1 MMKKYLACLLIFLP
15 CLLLGGEEKFLT
27 PSVLVT
33 DKNGAAMRGFLSG
46 NQTYYYPVALSE
58 MSPWLIAAAV
68 AAEDKR
74 FYYHRGVDVQ
84 AVLRAGV
91 QNISSGKTVSGAS
104 TITQQLVR
112 VLAPRPKTWRGKISE
127 AYQAGKWEKTHT
139 KEEILEDY
147 FNRIE
152 FGNLTQGVQAAA
164 QFYFG
169 VDAADLSLAQA
180 AFLVGLIKS
189 PTRYNPLTHFARA
202 KKRQEY
208 VLLRLKNEKMI
219 DGEMY
224 QMALAEPLVL
234 QVQTRLFEAPH
245 FMQFVRPLLP
255 QHVPLVRTTL
265 DKELQLY
272 TEKLLKTYIPK
283 LAQENVTNA
292 AVVIVENATGAVLA
306 YVGSAD
312 FYHAQNQGQVDG
324 VRALRQPG
332 SALKPFVYGLA
343 FEKKQLSPGTL
354 IADEDTF
361 FDDGFRPHNYDE
373 KFHGLV
379 SARAALACSYNVPA
393 VKAAQKVGAPAL
405 LHLLHE
411 AGLTELNRPADFYG
425 LGLSLGNGEVQLLHL
440 TNAYATLARGGIFK
454 PLTLAWEPLVLLD
467 GKPHR
472 VLSEQTAYLVSHILA
487 DNHAR
492 ASAFGLNSSLVVPFE
507 MAAKTGTSKDYKDNF
522 ALGYT
527 PRWTIGVWV
536 GNFDASAMRR
546 VSGVTGAG
554 PILHDLAVYVQE
566 KYPSA
571 PFAVPQKITQAQV
584 CTQTGL
590 LAGLSCKHRHEEVFL
605 TDNLPAVCDGKHQ
618 TGNDVRIV
626 SPADGDIYQY
636 DTALSDSLQKIHVT
650 ATCNTAKCLWK
661 IDGKKLPQT
670 ACTFWYP
677 LKKGQHR
684 AEVSCDGKTDT
695 VRFEVLK

>member
-1 MMKKYLACLLIFLP
+1 M
-15 CLLLGGEEKFLT
+15 T
-27 PSVLVT
+27 PSILVT
-33 DKNGAAMRGFLSG
+33 DKSGAPMRGFLSS
-46 NQTYYYPVALSE
+46 NQTYYYPVLLSE
-58 MSPWLIAAAV
+58 MSPWLIASVV

-74 FYYHRGVDVQ
+74 FFYHSGVDVQ
-84 AVLRAGV
+84 AILRAGV
-91 QNISSGKTVSGAS
+91 QNVSSGKTVSGAS

-112 VLAPRPKTWRGKISE
+112 AIEPRPKTWRGKISE
-127 AYQAGKWEKTHT
+127 AYQAGQWEKTHT

-152 FGNLTQGVQAAA
+152 FGNLTQGVQAAS

-208 VLLRLKNEKMI
+208 VLSRLKNEEMI
-219 DGEMY
+219 EEEMY
-224 QMALAEPLVL
+224 QMALAEPIIL
-234 QVQTRLFEAPH
+234 QAQTRLFDAPH

-255 QHVPLVRTTL
+255 ENVPQVRTTL

-272 TEKLLKTYIPK
+272 AEKLVKTYISK
-283 LAQENVTNA
+283 LSEENITNA
-292 AVVIVENATGAVLA
+292 AIVIVENVTGAVLT
-306 YVGSAD
+306 YIGSAD
-312 FYHAQNQGQVDG
+312 FHHARNQGQVDG

-361 FDDGFRPHNYDE
+361 FDDGFRPRNYDE

-379 SARAALACSYNVPA
+379 SARSALACSYNVPA
-393 VKAAQKVGAPAL
+393 VKVAEKIGAPAL
-405 LHLLHE
+405 LNLLHDV
-411 AGLTELNRPADFYG
+411 GFSELNRTADFYG

-440 TNAYATLARGGIFK
+440 TNAYATLARGGNFK
-454 PLTLAWEPLVLLD
+454 PLTVAWEPLVLLE

-472 VLSEQTAYLVSHILA
+472 VLSEQTSYLVSHILA
-487 DNHAR
+487 DNQAR
-492 ASAFGLNSSLVVPFE
+492 AAAFGLNSALVVPFE

-536 GNFDASAMRR
+536 GNFDASPMRR

-554 PILHDLAVYVQE
+554 PLLHDLAVYMQQ
-566 KYPSA
+566 KYPSD
-571 PFAVPQKITQAQV
+571 PFHMPDGITQVQV

-590 LAGLSCKHRHEEVFL
+590 LAGPSCKHTQEEVFL
-605 TDNLPAVCDGKHQ
+605 ADNLPAVCDGKHQ
-618 TGNDVRIV
+618 TNKNVRIV
-626 SPADGDIYQY
+626 SPLDGDIYQY
-636 DTALSDSLQKIHVT
+636 DTALPNSLQKINFVAVCAET
-650 ATCNTAKCLWK
+650 KCAWK
-661 IDGKKLPQT
+661 LDGKKWPQT
-670 ACTFWYP
+670 SCSFWYP
-677 LKKGQHR
+677 LEKGKHN
-684 AEVSCDGKTDT
+684 AEVFCGGKTDT
-695 VRFEVLK
+695 VHFEVLK